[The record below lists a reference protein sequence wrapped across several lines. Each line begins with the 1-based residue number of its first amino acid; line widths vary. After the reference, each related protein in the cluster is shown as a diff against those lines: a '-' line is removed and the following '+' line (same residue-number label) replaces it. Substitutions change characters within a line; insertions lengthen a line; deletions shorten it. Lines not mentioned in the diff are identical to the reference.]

1 MLRLSVPLAV
11 LAAFTFVSTAA
22 AQAVD
27 VRITSPAPGAAV
39 AGPDVTITI
48 AVTGTTLVAAAEA
61 TSVDQLHV
69 HYMLDVDPAPY
80 LDGTT
85 PIPMGSPNI
94 VHTAALSQTF
104 MGVSPGSHRV
114 AVVLGQANHRA
125 VLPPVA
131 PTVSFSVGSTGAQ
144 PAQVPGA
151 LPRTGDAESPLSWA
165 ALIVLVAIG
174 GLLVGTLLRR
184 RATRS

>member
-1 MLRLSVPLAV
+1 MLRLSVSLAV

-22 AQAVD
+22 AQAD

-39 AGPDVTITI
+39 AGPDVTIAI
-48 AVTGTTLVAAAEA
+48 AVTGATLVPAAEA

-85 PIPMGSPNI
+85 PIPLGNPNI

-104 MGVSPGSHRV
+104 MGVSPGPHRV
-114 AVVLGQANHRA
+114 AVVLGQANHLA
-125 VLPPVA
+125 VQPPVA
-131 PTVSFSVGSTGAQ
+131 PTVSFSVGAAGAQ

-151 LPRTGDAESPLSWA
+151 LPRTGDAESPLPWA
-165 ALIVLVAIG
+165 ALLVLVAIG